1 MSALTPP
8 TGRLL
13 LDPTEYVPALAAL
26 RSAVQLRDAKAVA
39 AAFDALPDEDDR
51 ALACWT
57 VAETPDCGDFL
68 RATVAARPGDPL
80 FRTLYANHL
89 IRAGWNIRSGARA
102 EHVSREQFDSFHA
115 HLRRAEV
122 LLIDVCAEY
131 PAYALAWY
139 LRVTTARGLEL
150 GQGEARRRYER
161 LAEHHPHHYSGQSQ
175 LLQQLCPKWSGSWEE
190 AEGFARACAEA
201 APEGGPQGALVAVA
215 QMERYLEIQR
225 DEDTHAA
232 ETYLRE
238 PAQHTALLAAAARS
252 VLHPAARTDAFHHVG
267 AHNAFA
273 AAHSAAGRHAEAAP
287 HFRAVGDRATEFPW
301 GYLNADHAAAFT
313 RHRKT
318 ALAKG

>member
-8 TGRLL
+8 GHRPL
-13 LDPTEYVPALAAL
+13 TEPAEYFRDLAAL
-26 RSAVQLRDAKAVA
+26 RSAVRLRDAGAVA
-39 AAFDALPDEDDR
+39 AAFDALTDEDDR
-51 ALACWT
+51 ALASWT
-57 VAETPDCGDFL
+57 VAETADCGDFL
-68 RATVAARPGDPL
+68 REASAGRPGEPL
-80 FRTLYANHL
+80 FRTLYAHHL
-89 IRAGWNIRSGARA
+89 IRTGWNIRSGARA
-102 EHVSREQFDSFHA
+102 EHVSRQQFDSFHA

-201 APEGGPQGALVAVA
+201 APEGGPQGALVAIV
-215 QMERYLEIQR
+215 QLERYLEIER
-225 DEDTHAA
+225 DQNTRAA

-238 PAQHTALLAAAARS
+238 PERHTALREAAARS
-252 VLHPAARTDAFHHVG
+252 VLHPAARTGAFQYVG

-273 AAHSAAGRHAEAAP
+273 AAHSAAGRPADAAP
-287 HFRAVGDRATEFPW
+287 HFRALGDRATEFPW
-301 GYLNADHAAAFT
+301 GYVDADHSAAFA
-313 RHRKT
+313 RHRKN